1 MTEYF
6 FKKLL
11 GLRGRLNYSENN
23 LEEDLAT
30 DLVVLQSHLETM
42 FERVQQNS
50 AILQKFRAF
59 EIRLL
64 KLNSLSDTIDHLL
77 EEGKN
82 YFDLDV
88 ISLCL
93 IDETGEIAKTL
104 TDNGYLPRSKNG
116 LMLLGSKEP
125 LKSTAI
131 QPYIG
136 VYEHARCADFFPHI
150 DRHPAS
156 VAITP
161 LTRRGKYLGTL
172 NLGSYQLD
180 RFADNMATDFIEHLS
195 SVVSVCLENNL
206 SVEEIRRI
214 SYIDAL
220 TGVNNRRFLEQRID
234 EELNRCQRNAEP
246 LSCQFFDIDFFKSV
260 NDKYGHQGGD
270 RVLSLV
276 AAAIRDQ
283 LRDNDVFVRYGG
295 EEFVA
300 LLSNIDEPK
309 ALEIAERVRKAI
321 QALVIA
327 FNDTSISVTVSIGV
341 STYVP
346 DSTSISIDGE
356 IATRL
361 IKSADSAL
369 YRAKHN
375 GRNCVE
381 NSGIVSDKQVL

>member
-1 MTEYF
+1 M
-6 FKKLL
+6 
-11 GLRGRLNYSENN
+11 
-23 LEEDLAT
+23 EEDLTT
-30 DLVVLQSHLETM
+30 DLVVLQSHLESM

-50 AILQKFRAF
+50 VILQKFRAF

-64 KLNSLSDTIDHLL
+64 KLNSLSDIIDHLL
-77 EEGKN
+77 EEAKN

-104 TDNGYLPRSKNG
+104 NDNGYPSSSKKG
-116 LMLLGSKEP
+116 LMLLDSRMPSK
-125 LKSTAI
+125 LTAI

-136 VYEHARCADFFPHI
+136 VYENAQCADFFPHI
-150 DRHPAS
+150 EKQPIS

-161 LTRRGKYLGTL
+161 LTRRGKYLGAL

-206 SVEEIRRI
+206 HVEEIRRV
-214 SYIDAL
+214 SYLDAL
-220 TGVNNRRFLEQRID
+220 TGVNNRRFLEQRIG

-260 NDKYGHQGGD
+260 NDKHGHQGGD
-270 RVLSLV
+270 QVLSLV

-283 LRDNDVFVRYGG
+283 LRDNDIFVRYGG

-300 LLSNIDEPK
+300 LLSNIDEAK
-309 ALEIAERVRKAI
+309 GLEIAERVRKTI
-321 QALVIA
+321 QTLVIA
-327 FNDTSISVTVSIGV
+327 FDDASIPVTVSIGI
-341 STYVP
+341 STYQP
-346 DSTSISIDGE
+346 DSASISIDE
-356 IATRL
+356 ETASRL

-375 GRNCVE
+375 GRNRVE
-381 NSGIVSDKQVL
+381 NGGIVLDRQVL

>member
-1 MTEYF
+1 LTEYF

-11 GLRGRLNYSENN
+11 GLQGCLNYSENN
-23 LEEDLAT
+23 LEEDLTT

-42 FERVQQNS
+42 LERVQQNS

-59 EIRLL
+59 EIGLL

-77 EEGKN
+77 EEGKH

-93 IDETGEIAKTL
+93 IDETGEIAKNL
-104 TDNGYLPRSKNG
+104 NDNGYPFSSKKG
-116 LMLLGSKEP
+116 LMLLGSKEA

-131 QPYIG
+131 HPYVG
-136 VYEHARCADFFPHI
+136 VYEHARCAEFFSNI
-150 DRHPAS
+150 DSPPAS

-172 NLGSYQLD
+172 NLGSFQLD

-206 SVEEIRRI
+206 SIEEIRRVN
-214 SYIDAL
+214 YLDAL

-270 RVLSLV
+270 LVLSLV
-276 AAAIRDQ
+276 AAAIKNQ

-300 LLSNIDEPK
+300 LLSNIDELK

-321 QALVIA
+321 QALAIA

-346 DSTSISIDGE
+346 DSTSLLIDE
-356 IATRL
+356 ETASRL
-361 IKSADSAL
+361 IKLADSAL

-375 GRNCVE
+375 GRNRVE
-381 NSGIVSDKQVL
+381 NGGIILDKQVL

>member
-1 MTEYF
+1 M
-6 FKKLL
+6 L
-11 GLRGRLNYSENN
+11 
-23 LEEDLAT
+23 
-30 DLVVLQSHLETM
+30 
-42 FERVQQNS
+42 ERVQQNS

-64 KLNSLSDTIDHLL
+64 KLNSLSDTIDYLL
-77 EEGKN
+77 EEGRH
-82 YFDLDV
+82 YFDLDM

-93 IDETGEIAKTL
+93 IDETGEIAKNL
-104 TDNGYLPRSKNG
+104 NDNSFPSSSKKG
-116 LMLLGSKEP
+116 LLLLGSKEAI
-125 LKSTAI
+125 KSTAI
-131 QPYIG
+131 QPYVG
-136 VYEHARCADFFPHI
+136 VYEHARCADFFPNI

-172 NLGSYQLD
+172 NLGSYQPD

-195 SVVSVCLENNL
+195 AVFSVCLENNL

-214 SYIDAL
+214 SYIDVL

-234 EELNRCQRNAEP
+234 EELSRCQRNAEP

-260 NDKYGHQGGD
+260 NDKHGHQGGD
-270 RVLSLV
+270 LVLSMV
-276 AAAIRDQ
+276 ATAIKHQ

-300 LLSNIDEPK
+300 LLSNIDEAK

-327 FNDTSISVTVSIGV
+327 FNETFISVTVSIGV

-346 DSTSISIDGE
+346 DVTSLLINE
-356 IATRL
+356 ETAARL

-375 GRNCVE
+375 GRNRVE
-381 NSGIVSDKQVL
+381 NGGVIWDRQVL

>member
-1 MTEYF
+1 
-6 FKKLL
+6 
-11 GLRGRLNYSENN
+11 
-23 LEEDLAT
+23 
-30 DLVVLQSHLETM
+30 
-42 FERVQQNS
+42 
-50 AILQKFRAF
+50 
-59 EIRLL
+59 LL

-93 IDETGEIAKTL
+93 NDETGEIAKTL
-104 TDNGYLPRSKNG
+104 NNNGYPVSSKNG
-116 LMLLGSKEP
+116 LTLLSSKES

-131 QPYIG
+131 QHYIG
-136 VYEHARCADFFPHI
+136 AYEQARCASLFSHL
-150 DRHPAS
+150 DRQPTS

-161 LTRRGKYLGTL
+161 LTRRGKYLGAL

-195 SVVSVCLENNL
+195 SIVSVCLENNL
-206 SVEEIRRI
+206 HVEEIRRV
-214 SYIDAL
+214 SYLDAL

-234 EELNRCQRNAEP
+234 EEINRCKRNAEP

-260 NDKYGHQGGD
+260 NDKHGHQGGD

-276 AAAIRDQ
+276 AAAIREQ
-283 LRDNDVFVRYGG
+283 LRDNDIFVRYGG

-300 LLSNIDEPK
+300 LLSNIDEAK
-309 ALEIAERVRKAI
+309 ALEIAERVRKTI

-327 FNDTSISVTVSIGV
+327 FDDASIPVTVSIGV
-341 STYVP
+341 ATYQP
-346 DSTSISIDGE
+346 DSTSISIDE
-356 IATRL
+356 ETAARL

-381 NSGIVSDKQVL
+381 NGGIVFDRQVL